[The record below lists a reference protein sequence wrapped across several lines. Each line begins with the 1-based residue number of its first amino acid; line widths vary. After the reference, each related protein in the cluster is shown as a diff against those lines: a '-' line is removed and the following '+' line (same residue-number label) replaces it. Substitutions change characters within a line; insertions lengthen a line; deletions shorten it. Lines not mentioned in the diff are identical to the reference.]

1 MMGRKPQGGKPRRR
15 AGLASRAGIR
25 VRVLIG
31 FGVFTAVIVALLWVF
46 QIALLNTFYRAI
58 KMNEI
63 RSVAE
68 RVESLLDSGAA
79 VSEYFAITRDTNVSI
94 LICDGTGA
102 NVNLS
107 VDAQGDVLNRFDR
120 LSCMRLFLE
129 VKQAGGTVMTENNEA
144 FSAPNTGGRGAPADD
159 PSNII
164 FAHTVTLKEGTEYL
178 ILLSARVIP
187 VDSTVETLKVQ
198 LWCLTAVMILLA
210 LVLAFTIAGRLSK
223 PVEQINET
231 AKQLAAGRYDV
242 RFPEN
247 GAKELSEL
255 ASTLNFAASELGK
268 VEDLRR
274 ELIANV
280 SHDLRTPLTMIS
292 GYAEV
297 MRDLPGE
304 NTPENTQVI
313 IDESNRLSQLVTD
326 LLDLSRLESG
336 AQQLAP
342 EVFNLTE
349 EIQNILHRYDKLAD
363 FQFPFL
369 FDGEVFVSADRL
381 KLSQV
386 VYNLVN
392 NAINYSGKDKTVT
405 LWQTVENGSV
415 RISVTD
421 TGEGIPA
428 EQLPHIWQRY
438 YRVDKEHRRAQVG
451 TGLGLFI
458 VQKILDL
465 HGGRY
470 GVTSA
475 PGKGSTFWFEL
486 PVLSSEQ

>member
-1 MMGRKPQGGKPRRR
+1 MTGKAQGGRPKRRT
-15 AGLASRAGIR
+15 GIR

-31 FGVFTAVIVALLWVF
+31 FGVFTAVIAALLWVF

-68 RVESLLDSGAA
+68 QVESLLDSGAA

-94 LICDGTGA
+94 LICDESGA

-129 VKQAGGTVMTENNEA
+129 VKEAGGTVMTENSEGTPA
-144 FSAPNTGGRGAPADD
+144 VAGIGGRRLDD
-159 PSNII
+159 DRSSII
-164 FAHTVTLKEGTEYL
+164 FARTTAMKDGSEYL

-210 LVLAFTIAGRLSK
+210 FLLAFLISGRLSK
-223 PVEQINET
+223 PIEQINES
-231 AKQLAAGRYDV
+231 AKQLAAGRYDI
-242 RFPEN
+242 RFPEK
-247 GAKELSEL
+247 GAKEISEL

-336 AQQLAP
+336 AQQLTP
-342 EVFNLTE
+342 EPFNLTE

-363 FQFPFL
+363 FRFPFL
-369 FDGEVFVSADRL
+369 FEEEVFVNADRL

-392 NAINYSGKDKTVT
+392 NAINYSGEEKTVT
-405 LWQTVENGSV
+405 LRQTVENGLV

-421 TGEGIPA
+421 TGEGIPS
-428 EQLPHIWQRY
+428 EQLPYIWQRY

-451 TGLGLFI
+451 TGLGLSI

-470 GVTSA
+470 GVASA
-475 PGKGSTFWFEL
+475 PGEGSTFWFEL
-486 PVLSSEQ
+486 PVVSSRI